1 MRPEM
6 TPHCVLSAWD
16 RHEQE
21 LRIFLLKKIADPY
34 EIDDLLQELFLK
46 LITQGQSF
54 CGVKNPRTW
63 LFRVMRNSLT
73 DRYRTAKTFIDFDPE
88 IAQVIDE
95 KPPILELEA
104 CILRNLENL
113 SDKDRSVIEQCDLQG
128 LRQEMYAETQGL
140 TLSAV
145 KSRLLRARQR
155 LRVEIV
161 NNCQV
166 RFDENGHVCCH
177 VPR

>member
-1 MRPEM
+1 MHPEM
-6 TPHCVLSAWD
+6 TPYCVLSAWD

-21 LRIFLLKKIADPY
+21 LRVFLLKKIADPY
-34 EIDDLLQELFLK
+34 EADDLLQELFLK

-54 CGVKNPRTW
+54 CGVKNPRAW
-63 LFRVMRNSLT
+63 LFSVMRNALI
-73 DRYRTAKTFIDFDPE
+73 DRYRTAKSFIDLDPE
-88 IAQVIDE
+88 IALEIDD
-95 KPPILELEA
+95 KPPLLELEA

-113 SDKDRSVIEQCDLQG
+113 SDNDRSVIEQCDLQG
-128 LRQEMYAETQGL
+128 LRQEVYAQTQGL

-155 LRVEIV
+155 LRIEIV
-161 NNCQV
+161 KNCQV
-166 RFDENGHVCCH
+166 RFDEKGRVCCH